1 MNALNAL
8 VNRFREPSTYAG
20 LAALASV
27 FGAPAGLLDS
37 VGQLIV
43 GAAGLLAVLM
53 PEKGAGK

>member
-1 MNALNAL
+1 MNALNVI

-53 PEKGAGK
+53 PEKGASK